1 MPDRMTEFCF
11 AARLSL
17 QDLAAA
23 LAPGLAT
30 HKPIMAAGGLHAN
43 GEHRLVFASAS
54 MLRLFGA
61 SGLEELSD
69 RLFVTGGPGAA
80 RLAALAESLPVET
93 GARREKL
100 RFSLGDA
107 TRQITFLYRRLGR
120 HGAPALFIAAALD
133 GDEAAKQPDLS
144 PGSAEAEPRPP
155 PPDRDD
161 IMAAGAG
168 VTAPAG
174 EWTRGDQDVFEA
186 IALSLG
192 GKHEPVPLAETQ
204 GTDDGE
210 ERAAI
215 FLPRET
221 EETRAILDVLPLGV
235 LVFRGAVPIFGNRL
249 VLDRLGCADI
259 GLAYFSGALDGLVRS
274 LRQISPAPEAIVLRM
289 AGGGNLL
296 ARASAREI
304 EWGAKPATL
313 VWLEM
318 TPGGAEEAPSH
329 GAPLQEAGQDLD
341 AARRQAEQA
350 SALKSQF
357 LAKVSHEIRTPL
369 NAILGFAEVILEERF
384 GPLGNERYKSYL
396 KDIHA
401 SGSLVASLVN
411 DILDLSK
418 IEAGK
423 MDLDFAAVDAN
434 RIIAECVSI
443 MQPQASRER
452 VVVRLALSP
461 HLPEIFADERSLR
474 QIALNLLSNAV
485 KFNQPGGQVI
495 VATALT
501 DVGHAVLRIRD
512 TGVGMSEDEV
522 DVAME
527 PFRQLATARKRSG
540 TGLGLP
546 LTKALVEAN
555 HAVFAITST
564 RDKGTLVEVTFPLAH
579 PLAHAGLT

>member
-1 MPDRMTEFCF
+1 
-11 AARLSL
+11 
-17 QDLAAA
+17 
-23 LAPGLAT
+23 
-30 HKPIMAAGGLHAN
+30 
-43 GEHRLVFASAS
+43 
-54 MLRLFGA
+54 MLRLLGA
-61 SGLEELSD
+61 SGLKDLSD

-80 RLAALAESLPVET
+80 RPAALAKSPPVET
-93 GARREKL
+93 GARRETL
-100 RFSLGDA
+100 RFSLGA
-107 TRQITFLYRRLGR
+107 VTRQITFLYRRLACQ
-120 HGAPALFIAAALD
+120 GAPALFVAAALN
-133 GDEAAKQPDLS
+133 GEEAAKQQDLS
-144 PGSAEAEPRPP
+144 SGTAVAEPRLPL
-155 PPDRDD
+155 PDRDAL
-161 IMAAGAG
+161 IA
-168 VTAPAG
+168 VTGNVPAPAPVR

-192 GKHEPVPLAETQ
+192 GKGETIPGADASIAQ
-204 GTDDGE
+204 ESDEG
-210 ERAAI
+210 AATPTV
-215 FLPRET
+215 FPREG

-235 LVFRGAVPIFGNRL
+235 LVFRGTVPIFGNRF

-259 GLAYFSGALDGLVRS
+259 GLAYFSGALDGLVRFLPQLS
-274 LRQISPAPEAIVLRM
+274 GAPEAIAVRM
-289 AGGGNLL
+289 ASGGNLL

-304 EWGAKPATL
+304 AWGAQPGIL
-313 VWLEM
+313 VLLEM
-318 TPGGAEEAPSH
+318 TPGTADAATAEVAPS
-329 GAPLQEAGQDLD
+329 LEAGQDLD
-341 AARRQAEQA
+341 EARRQAEQA
-350 SALKSQF
+350 NALKSQF
-357 LAKVSHEIRTPL
+357 LARVSHEIRTPL

-384 GPLGNERYKSYL
+384 GPLGNERYRSYL

-501 DVGHAVLRIRD
+501 DAGHAVLRIRD

-522 DVAME
+522 LVAME

-555 HAVFAITST
+555 HAFFAITST
-564 RDKGTLVEVTFPLAH
+564 RDKGTLVEVTFPLAR
-579 PLAHAGLT
+579 PGLA

>member
-1 MPDRMTEFCF
+1 
-11 AARLSL
+11 
-17 QDLAAA
+17 
-23 LAPGLAT
+23 
-30 HKPIMAAGGLHAN
+30 
-43 GEHRLVFASAS
+43 
-54 MLRLFGA
+54 
-61 SGLEELSD
+61 
-69 RLFVTGGPGAA
+69 
-80 RLAALAESLPVET
+80 
-93 GARREKL
+93 
-100 RFSLGDA
+100 
-107 TRQITFLYRRLGR
+107 
-120 HGAPALFIAAALD
+120 
-133 GDEAAKQPDLS
+133 
-144 PGSAEAEPRPP
+144 
-155 PPDRDD
+155 
-161 IMAAGAG
+161 
-168 VTAPAG
+168 
-174 EWTRGDQDVFEA
+174 
-186 IALSLG
+186 
-192 GKHEPVPLAETQ
+192 
-204 GTDDGE
+204 
-210 ERAAI
+210 
-215 FLPRET
+215 
-221 EETRAILDVLPLGV
+221 
-235 LVFRGAVPIFGNRL
+235 
-249 VLDRLGCADI
+249 
-259 GLAYFSGALDGLVRS
+259 
-274 LRQISPAPEAIVLRM
+274 
-289 AGGGNLL
+289 
-296 ARASAREI
+296 
-304 EWGAKPATL
+304 
-313 VWLEM
+313 M